1 MTVSAEIAS
10 FLRGFILN
18 GSPSILFDPAFVR
31 SSCSAVT
38 FRELD
43 PDSELSLAIDWV
55 LQHRRRYRTPALF
68 VSALVLRIKELSSDR
83 SQTTLRTKLTK
94 LDGLVLSELQKRS
107 IEPDSFT
114 LRQLSERVTAV
125 YYYLNLREAQII

>member
-1 MTVSAEIAS
+1 M
-10 FLRGFILN
+10 
-18 GSPSILFDPAFVR
+18 
-31 SSCSAVT
+31 T